1 MSSLIVCL
9 RVWQQLTSSEG
20 SQLIQL
26 VSAFAKKPIKLKCFP
41 IQWALQMNPR
51 QRKGA
56 QRSTGSKP
64 SALPTSCPGHLRW
77 KHNNDNKNTS
87 KSICQQKTSSS
98 SSRLAARSSSCCLP
112 SAVNRPE
119 ATPRLAPPF
128 SLSLLAPSTES
139 LNFQVF
145 KCKIYF
151 ASC

>member
-20 SQLIQL
+20 SELIQL
-26 VSAFAKKPIKLKCFP
+26 LSAFARKAIKLKCFP

-56 QRSTGSKP
+56 QRTP
-64 SALPTSCPGHLRW
+64 LTSCPGHLRW

-98 SSRLAARSSSCCLP
+98 SRLSARSSSCCLP

-119 ATPRLAPPF
+119 ATPRLAAP
-128 SLSLLAPSTES
+128 SLSLSLLLAPSTES

>member
-26 VSAFAKKPIKLKCFP
+26 LSAFARKAIKLKCFP

-56 QRSTGSKP
+56 QRTP
-64 SALPTSCPGHLRW
+64 LTSCPGHLRW

-98 SSRLAARSSSCCLP
+98 SSSRLVARSSQLLMLPAKCCQQARSHPTSCC
-112 SAVNRPE
+112 
-119 ATPRLAPPF
+119 PPLCL
-128 SLSLLAPSTES
+128 SLLLAPSTES